1 MDNFEGECALV
12 FRREKSKKL
21 LTFQAVSFVKIAA
34 VIEIKKDGIPDWKIK
49 KTSAKNLILE
59 ISETKSYQTTVARF
73 TEQSKDKPFACL
85 FPALMYTRALIGEFW
100 WGYQ

>member
-49 KTSAKNLILE
+49 KTSAKKSNFGDFGNKI
-59 ISETKSYQTTVARF
+59 ISNYG
-73 TEQSKDKPFACL
+73 
-85 FPALMYTRALIGEFW
+85 RAVHRAK
-100 WGYQ
+100 QR